1 MKRDLRWR
9 LIGRRRMVAVPAA
22 SVAGVDE
29 AGPVY
34 EPDLLGPVRAMAV
47 VLEHE
52 GLGDDELRRL
62 VAGRLEISEAAA
74 VGVLRSARRLLEG
87 LREPWSTACMGDVA
101 LAAPTDAA
109 MQLRAMLD
117 HGREAVARV
126 GAGDD
131 PDYLLGLAL
140 MIGTELRAVVEKV
153 CPPVAAPS
161 PFAFGGGM
169 EIASPLEPVGR

>member
-1 MKRDLRWR
+1 M
-9 LIGRRRMVAVPAA
+9 
-22 SVAGVDE
+22 
-29 AGPVY
+29 
-34 EPDLLGPVRAMAV
+34 AM

-52 GLGDDELRRL
+52 ELGDDELRRL

-131 PDYLLGLAL
+131 PEHLMGLAL
-140 MIGTELRAVVEKV
+140 MVGTELRAVMEKAHPQV
-153 CPPVAAPS
+153 VAPS
-161 PFAFGGGM
+161 PFAFSGGV
-169 EIASPLEPVGR
+169 EVAPSLVFAGR

>member
-9 LIGRRRMVAVPAA
+9 LIGRRRRIAVPPAP
-22 SVAGVDE
+22 VAGVDE
-29 AGPVY
+29 AGPVH
-34 EPDLLGPVRAMAV
+34 EPDLLGPVKAMAV

-52 GLGDDELRRL
+52 EFGDDELRRL
-62 VAGRLEISEAAA
+62 VAERLEISEGAA

-126 GAGDD
+126 SSADD
-131 PDYLLGLAL
+131 PDFLLGLAL
-140 MIGTELRAVVEKV
+140 MVGTELRAVVEKARPQV
-153 CPPVAAPS
+153 VAPS
-161 PFAFGGGM
+161 PFAFSGGV
-169 EIASPLEPVGR
+169 EVASALEPAGR

>member
-1 MKRDLRWR
+1 M
-9 LIGRRRMVAVPAA
+9 
-22 SVAGVDE
+22 DE
-29 AGPVY
+29 AEPVY

-52 GLGDDELRRL
+52 ELGDDELRRL

-87 LREPWSTACMGDVA
+87 LREPWSTARMGDVA

-126 GAGDD
+126 GGGDD
-131 PDYLLGLAL
+131 PEYLLGLAL
-140 MIGTELRAVVEKV
+140 MVGTELRAVVEKTRPQV
-153 CPPVAAPS
+153 MAPS
-161 PFAFGGGM
+161 PFVFSGGV
-169 EIASPLEPVGR
+169 EVALILEPAGR